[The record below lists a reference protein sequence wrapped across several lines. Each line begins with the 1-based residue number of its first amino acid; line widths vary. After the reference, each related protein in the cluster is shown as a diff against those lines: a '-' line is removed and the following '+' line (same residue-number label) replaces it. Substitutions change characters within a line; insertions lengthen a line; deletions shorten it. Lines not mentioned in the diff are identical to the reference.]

1 MGPGGPWVVKIKMC
15 KKKVVNENAF
25 VDQHFSTNVTHSE
38 TLTQA
43 IITTVVIIL
52 FLILSYY
59 ALRYLCIKKFPDRE
73 SRQGEGVIRRMSRRW
88 VGHNEMMEPAV
99 RYIQPIQ
106 SIQAAQPMAAVG
118 VPAMAMAPVGVP
130 AMAPAMAPA
139 NPAPENRA
147 KNV

>member
-1 MGPGGPWVVKIKMC
+1 MGPGGPWKVKIKMC
-15 KKKVVNENAF
+15 KKKVVNKNAF
-25 VDQHFSTNVTHSE
+25 VDQHFSTTVTHSE

-59 ALRYLCIKKFPDRE
+59 TMRYLCIRKFPDRE
-73 SRQGEGVIRRMSRRW
+73 SRQGGGVIRRMSRRW
-88 VGHNEMMEPAV
+88 IGHNEVVEPAV

-106 SIQAAQPMAAVG
+106 SVQAAQPMAAVG
-118 VPAMAMAPVGVP
+118 VPAMAPAGVQV
-130 AMAPAMAPA
+130 MAPAMAPA

-147 KNV
+147 RNV

>member
-1 MGPGGPWVVKIKMC
+1 MGPGGPWKVRIKMC

-25 VDQHFSTNVTHSE
+25 VDQHFSTTVTHSE

-43 IITTVVIIL
+43 VITTVVIIL

-59 ALRYLCIKKFPDRE
+59 TMRYLCIKKFPDRE
-73 SRQGEGVIRRMSRRW
+73 SRQGGGVIRRMSRRW
-88 VGHNEMMEPAV
+88 IDHNDGVEPAV

-106 SIQAAQPMAAVG
+106 PVQAAQPMAAVG
-118 VPAMAMAPVGVP
+118 VAAMAPAGVP
-130 AMAPAMAPA
+130 IIAPAMAPA

-147 KNV
+147 RNV

>member
-1 MGPGGPWVVKIKMC
+1 MGPGGPWKVKIKMC

-25 VDQHFSTNVTHSE
+25 VDQHFSTTVTHSE

-59 ALRYLCIKKFPDRE
+59 TMRYLYIKKFPDWE
-73 SRQGEGVIRRMSRRW
+73 SWQGGGVIRRMSRRW
-88 VGHNEMMEPAV
+88 IDHNDGVEPAV
-99 RYIQPIQ
+99 RYIQPV
-106 SIQAAQPMAAVG
+106 QAAQPMAAVG
-118 VPAMAMAPVGVP
+118 VPAMAPAGVP
-130 AMAPAMAPA
+130 IIAPAMAPA

-147 KNV
+147 RNV